1 MKHKNSFEHYAN
13 EVVSYLGCSA
23 RKAATIKGDILQSLE
38 QKSEQT
44 GETDPVKLMGEPEEV
59 AGEFMENLN
68 ITPQMYQYEYRS
80 KTHFKGIPLVHIN
93 RRRGGTAKGIIA
105 VGSVAIGVIS
115 VGALSIGVLSLGGIS
130 LGLCFALGGVAA
142 GGVSAFGGL
151 ALSLLY
157 AFGGMAISFAFSFG
171 GFALSNNV
179 AVGGY
184 ASGKELA
191 VGGVAKGF
199 ISVFNQ
205 NGTGEHL
212 FDANQYPLEEIIRS
226 IKMIKPETSDFVL
239 NIVRNFSG
247 F

>member
-1 MKHKNSFEHYAN
+1 
-13 EVVSYLGCSA
+13 
-23 RKAATIKGDILQSLE
+23 
-38 QKSEQT
+38 
-44 GETDPVKLMGEPEEV
+44 
-59 AGEFMENLN
+59 
-68 ITPQMYQYEYRS
+68 
-80 KTHFKGIPLVHIN
+80 
-93 RRRGGTAKGIIA
+93 
-105 VGSVAIGVIS
+105 
-115 VGALSIGVLSLGGIS
+115 
-130 LGLCFALGGVAA
+130 
-142 GGVSAFGGL
+142 
-151 ALSLLY
+151 LSLLY

-212 FDANQYPLEEIIRS
+212 FDANQYTLEEIARS